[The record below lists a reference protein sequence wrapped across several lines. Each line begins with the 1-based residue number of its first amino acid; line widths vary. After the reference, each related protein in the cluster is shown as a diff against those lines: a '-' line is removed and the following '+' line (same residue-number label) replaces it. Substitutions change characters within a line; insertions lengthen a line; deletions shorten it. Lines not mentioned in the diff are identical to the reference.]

1 MTTSVSTTRLL
12 HTSSTIYIPDYLGR
26 DDQQSSEQPLIT
38 PTFFTFTK
46 VNCLKLCLY
55 GHTKQGPYFPSN
67 TPQGK
72 PEGDVKDPQSFSK
85 GSKRLFSHTFSRY
98 SQEED
103 SASNYGSG
111 SDGRHL
117 DEDDPFEKRHRTS
130 DWPLGGNG
138 KAVEGAAADGPDSP
152 TSNYSD
158 DGVQP
163 RSSKFIEGSM
173 RNRASQK
180 PPRKYVVTETE
191 LNCAGE
197 NDCTKNGKLQ
207 RNKLVRNSNH
217 SVPAV
222 AGEAKNE
229 ANRHSTIFRF
239 GKSLAASFNPSNW
252 KIWSKSQDAQVPG
265 DKADAEAQAKLERA
279 YREVKNIAPTPG
291 RRFGPA
297 GGSAIWSNPRSS
309 VNASGV
315 DISEQAPPS
324 QKRYGMVFDT
334 PPSMAGFGGDDYSA
348 QQGTSKLST
357 PADLYSVPSHQL
369 LHSNGSRSSFTY
381 GSIAP
386 PKSVK
391 HKLSRKDLR
400 VQQKLVKRVSNLE
413 SKLEAARLELVKS
426 LGNTGLPPP
435 QARGRKSRFVPRALS
450 SLPSESL
457 LNGYTHQ
464 NESTQSSIGAALTT
478 DDKIS
483 LSSSR
488 NHGETPGR
496 PSMSSFSSS
505 VREYPNRES
514 HSTATGQ
521 DDADQATPSKK
532 RKNMTKTS
540 TTTSTS
546 SHPSDADSTS
556 TTTPAPNPAKK
567 PRNSNTTPREK
578 PSPELLLPDSSSSS
592 DPSFENVDPEKKA
605 VLVSVSAKQQGTPK
619 LIVKKRLP
627 LETQGSGI
635 PRKGNRKDTPTE
647 GEVGDGNAITVT
659 SGNVGLQETEAG
671 EGQMRQGT
679 GKLKKVDKS
688 RVKSTEIAQVEKQVE
703 EKTTK
708 DTKENIPAARGGKIT
723 NSTSM
728 DSFEWGPDVF

>member
-1 MTTSVSTTRLL
+1 MVIQRKGQGAYVSSNTNTVMDPHVMDPHLP
-12 HTSSTIYIPDYLGR
+12 I
-26 DDQQSSEQPLIT
+26 
-38 PTFFTFTK
+38 
-46 VNCLKLCLY
+46 
-55 GHTKQGPYFPSN
+55 N

-72 PEGDVKDPQSFSK
+72 PEGDVKDTQSFSK

-103 SASNYGSG
+103 SASNYASG

-138 KAVEGAAADGPDSP
+138 KTIEGAAADGPDSP

-158 DGVQP
+158 DGIQT

-173 RNRASQK
+173 RNRVSQK
-180 PPRKYVVTETE
+180 PPRKYVATETE

-197 NDCTKNGKLQ
+197 NECTKNGKPQ
-207 RNKLVRNSNH
+207 RNKLIRHSNH

-222 AGEAKNE
+222 AGETKTE

-252 KIWSKSQDAQVPG
+252 KIWSKSQDARVPD
-265 DKADAEAQAKLERA
+265 DKADVEAQAKLERA
-279 YREVKNIAPTPG
+279 YREVKSIAPTPG

-315 DISEQAPPS
+315 EISEQAPS

-334 PPSMAGFGGDDYSA
+334 PPSMAGLGGDFGSA

-357 PADLYSVPSHQL
+357 PADRYSVPSHQL
-369 LHSNGSRSSFTY
+369 LHSNESRSSFTY

-386 PKSVK
+386 PKSMK

-426 LGNTGLPPP
+426 LGNTGIPPQ
-435 QARGRKSRFVPRALS
+435 QARGGKSRFLPGALS

-464 NESTQSSIGAALTT
+464 NESSQSYIGAALTT

-483 LSSSR
+483 LSASR
-488 NHGETPGR
+488 NHDDPPGR
-496 PSMSSFSSS
+496 PSTSSFSSS
-505 VREYPNRES
+505 VREYPNGES
-514 HSTATGQ
+514 HYTTTGP
-521 DDADQATPSKK
+521 DDADQVTPSKK
-532 RKNMTKTS
+532 RKNMAKTS
-540 TTTSTS
+540 TSTTSS
-546 SHPSDADSTS
+546 SQHPSDADTS
-556 TTTPAPNPAKK
+556 TTSHPAKK
-567 PRNSNTTPREK
+567 SRNNNTPREK
-578 PSPELLLPDSSSSS
+578 PSPELLIPDSSSSS

-605 VLVSVSAKQQGTPK
+605 VLVSVGAKQQGTPK

-627 LETQGSGI
+627 LGTQGSRI
-635 PRKGNRKDTPTE
+635 PRKGSRKDTPPAS
-647 GEVGDGNAITVT
+647 EVGGEKGISVT
-659 SGNVGLQETEAG
+659 SGNAGVQEASAVES
-671 EGQMRQGT
+671 QPRQGV
-679 GKLKKVDKS
+679 GKLKKAAKP
-688 RVKSTEIAQVEKQVE
+688 RVKSTELTQVEKQVE
-703 EKTTK
+703 EKTK
-708 DTKENIPAARGGKIT
+708 DTKESIPAAGGGEVT

-728 DSFEWGPDVF
+728 ESFEWGPDVF

>member
-1 MTTSVSTTRLL
+1 MDPHVL
-12 HTSSTIYIPDYLGR
+12 
-26 DDQQSSEQPLIT
+26 
-38 PTFFTFTK
+38 PT
-46 VNCLKLCLY
+46 
-55 GHTKQGPYFPSN
+55 N

-85 GSKRLFSHTFSRY
+85 GSKRLFSHTFSGY

-138 KAVEGAAADGPDSP
+138 KAVEGAAAGGPDSP
-152 TSNYSD
+152 ASNYSD

-180 PPRKYVVTETE
+180 PPRKYVVNETE

-197 NDCTKNGKLQ
+197 NECTKNGKTQ
-207 RNKLVRNSNH
+207 RNKLVRNSTQ

-222 AGEAKNE
+222 AGETKTE
-229 ANRHSTIFRF
+229 ANRHSAVFRF

-252 KIWSKSQDAQVPG
+252 KIWSKSQDAQVPD

-297 GGSAIWSNPRSS
+297 GGSAIWSNARSS

-334 PPSMAGFGGDDYSA
+334 PPSMAGLGSIGDYTA
-348 QQGTSKLST
+348 QLSTSKLST

-369 LHSNGSRSSFTY
+369 LHSNESRSSFTY

-386 PKSVK
+386 PKSLK
-391 HKLSRKDLR
+391 PKISRKDLR

-426 LGNTGLPPP
+426 LGTTGLPPP
-435 QARGRKSRFVPRALS
+435 QARGGKSRFVPGALS

-464 NESTQSSIGAALTT
+464 NESTHSYIGAALTT

-488 NHGETPGR
+488 NHGETSGR

-505 VREYPNRES
+505 VREDQNRNS
-514 HSTATGQ
+514 YAAAPGQ
-521 DDADQATPSKK
+521 DETDQVTPSKK
-532 RKNMTKTS
+532 RKNMTKTTS
-540 TTTSTS
+540 TTSTS
-546 SHPSDADSTS
+546 SQHPSDAD
-556 TTTPAPNPAKK
+556 TTTSSHLTPNPAKK
-567 PRNSNTTPREK
+567 ARSTSAKEK
-578 PSPELLLPDSSSSS
+578 PSPELLLPDCGSS
-592 DPSFENVDPEKKA
+592 DRSFENVDPEKKA
-605 VLVSVSAKQQGTPK
+605 VLVSVGAKQQGTPK
-619 LIVKKRLP
+619 LIVKKRVLP
-627 LETQGSGI
+627 LETQGSRI
-635 PRKGNRKDTPTE
+635 PRKGGRKDTPTE
-647 GEVGDGNAITVT
+647 SEVGDGNAITVA
-659 SGNVGLQETEAG
+659 SGNVGVQGAAVVET
-671 EGQMRQGT
+671 QPRQGM
-679 GKLKKVDKS
+679 GKLKKAAKP
-688 RVKSTEIAQVEKQVE
+688 RVKSTEIQANKQIDLDE

>member
-1 MTTSVSTTRLL
+1 LP
-12 HTSSTIYIPDYLGR
+12 I
-26 DDQQSSEQPLIT
+26 
-38 PTFFTFTK
+38 
-46 VNCLKLCLY
+46 
-55 GHTKQGPYFPSN
+55 N

-103 SASNYGSG
+103 SVSNYGSG

-117 DEDDPFEKRHRTS
+117 DEYDPFEKRHRTS

-173 RNRASQK
+173 SNRVSQK

-197 NDCTKNGKLQ
+197 NECTKNGKPQ
-207 RNKLVRNSNH
+207 RNKLIRHSNQ
-217 SVPAV
+217 SMPAV
-222 AGEAKNE
+222 AGETKTE
-229 ANRHSTIFRF
+229 TNRHSTIFRF

-252 KIWSKSQDAQVPG
+252 KIWSKSQDSQVPD

-297 GGSAIWSNPRSS
+297 SGSAIWSNPRSS
-309 VNASGV
+309 MNASGV
-315 DISEQAPPS
+315 DISEQAPSS

-334 PPSMAGFGGDDYSA
+334 PPSMAGLGSINDYSA

-369 LHSNGSRSSFTY
+369 LHSNESRSSFTY

-391 HKLSRKDLR
+391 HKLSRNDLR

-426 LGNTGLPPP
+426 LGTTGLPPP
-435 QARGRKSRFVPRALS
+435 ARGGKSRFVPGALS

-464 NESTQSSIGAALTT
+464 NESSQSYIGAALTT

-483 LSSSR
+483 LSASR
-488 NHGETPGR
+488 NHDDPLGR
-496 PSMSSFSSS
+496 PSISSFSSS
-505 VREYPNRES
+505 VRENPYRES
-514 HSTATGQ
+514 HAAAAGQ
-521 DDADQATPSKK
+521 DDTDQATPSKK
-532 RKNMTKTS
+532 RKNMTKTTS
-540 TTTSTS
+540 TTS
-546 SHPSDADSTS
+546 SSQHPSDAD
-556 TTTPAPNPAKK
+556 TTTSSHPAPNPAKK
-567 PRNSNTTPREK
+567 ARSTSAKEK
-578 PSPELLLPDSSSSS
+578 TSPELLLPDSGSS
-592 DPSFENVDPEKKA
+592 DRSFENVDPEKKA
-605 VLVSVSAKQQGTPK
+605 VLVSVSAKGTPK
-619 LIVKKRLP
+619 LIVKKRVP
-627 LETQGSGI
+627 LETQGSRI
-635 PRKGNRKDTPTE
+635 PRKGSRKDTPPASE
-647 GEVGDGNAITVT
+647 LCDDKGISVT
-659 SGNVGLQETEAG
+659 SGNAGLQAGDNEEAAVET
-671 EGQMRQGT
+671 QTRQGT
-679 GKLKKVDKS
+679 GKLKKAAKP
-688 RVKSTEIAQVEKQVE
+688 RVKSTEIPTADKQVE
-703 EKTTK
+703 EKT
-708 DTKENIPAARGGKIT
+708 KENLPATRGGKIT

>member
-1 MTTSVSTTRLL
+1 MDPHVL
-12 HTSSTIYIPDYLGR
+12 
-26 DDQQSSEQPLIT
+26 
-38 PTFFTFTK
+38 PT
-46 VNCLKLCLY
+46 
-55 GHTKQGPYFPSN
+55 N

-85 GSKRLFSHTFSRY
+85 GSKRLFSHTFSGY

-130 DWPLGGNG
+130 DWPLGKNG

-152 TSNYSD
+152 ASNYSD

-173 RNRASQK
+173 RNRASQR

-197 NDCTKNGKLQ
+197 NECTKSGKPQ
-207 RNKLVRNSNH
+207 RNKLVRNSTQ

-222 AGEAKNE
+222 AGETKTE
-229 ANRHSTIFRF
+229 ANRHSAVFRF

-252 KIWSKSQDAQVPG
+252 KIWSKSQDAQVPD
-265 DKADAEAQAKLERA
+265 DKADVDAEAQAKLERA

-297 GGSAIWSNPRSS
+297 GGSAIWSNARSS
-309 VNASGV
+309 MNASGV

-334 PPSMAGFGGDDYSA
+334 PPSLAGLGSIGDYSA
-348 QQGTSKLST
+348 QQSTSKLST
-357 PADLYSVPSHQL
+357 PADLYSVPCHQL
-369 LHSNGSRSSFTY
+369 LHSNESRSSFTY

-391 HKLSRKDLR
+391 HKISRKDLR

-426 LGNTGLPPP
+426 LGTTGLPPP
-435 QARGRKSRFVPRALS
+435 QTGGGKSRFVPGALS

-464 NESTQSSIGAALTT
+464 NESTQGYIGAALTT

-505 VREYPNRES
+505 VRDYPNRES
-514 HSTATGQ
+514 HAAAAGQ
-521 DDADQATPSKK
+521 DDTDQATPSKK
-532 RKNMTKTS
+532 RKDMTKTNS
-540 TTTSTS
+540 TTSTS
-546 SHPSDADSTS
+546 PHPSDAD
-556 TTTPAPNPAKK
+556 TTTSSHPTPNPAKK
-567 PRNSNTTPREK
+567 ARSTSAKEK
-578 PSPELLLPDSSSSS
+578 PSPELLLPDSGSS
-592 DPSFENVDPEKKA
+592 DRSFENVDPEKKA
-605 VLVSVSAKQQGTPK
+605 VLVSVGAKQQGTPK
-619 LIVKKRLP
+619 LIVKKRVLP
-627 LETQGSGI
+627 LETQGSRI
-635 PRKGNRKDTPTE
+635 PRKGSRKDTPTE
-647 GEVGDGNAITVT
+647 SEVGDDKGISVT
-659 SGNVGLQETEAG
+659 SGNVGLQTGGNEAAVVET
-671 EGQMRQGT
+671 QPRQVT
-679 GKLKKVDKS
+679 GKLKKAAKP
-688 RVKSTEIAQVEKQVE
+688 RVKSTEISTSEKQVE
-703 EKTTK
+703 EKTK
-708 DTKENIPAARGGKIT
+708 DTKENLPAARGGKIT